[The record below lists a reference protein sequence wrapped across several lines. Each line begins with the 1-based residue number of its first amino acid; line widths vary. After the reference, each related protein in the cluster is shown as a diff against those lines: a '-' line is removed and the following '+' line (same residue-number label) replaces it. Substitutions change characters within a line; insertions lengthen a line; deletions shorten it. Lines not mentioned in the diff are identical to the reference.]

1 MELMHFKMVAPKILP
16 HLFLAYLN
24 SKRKKMTVSSDVN
37 KITYAGNGSTQVFSV
52 NYYFLADSHLQ
63 VVLIT
68 TAGVETVQTLTTNY
82 TVTGAGNEAG
92 GSITM
97 LVAPP
102 TGVSV
107 VIQRVVPAT
116 QETDYLAN
124 DPFPAE
130 SHERALDKLTM
141 LVQQNE
147 RENDRSLKIPLSAVP
162 TTSTELPAPV
172 GNKLLAW
179 NSNASAVINFDPA
192 DIITIVGQQ
201 TSYGDVFTGNG
212 VTTDFTLTRSPGS
225 VFGIDV
231 SINGVT
237 QVPNVDYT
245 LGGTTLTFTSAPP
258 AAASQILARYAEV
271 YTSYDADAQDVRYL
285 PAGAGAVTTN
295 VQTKLRETVSVKDFG
310 AVGDGVADDTAACQ
324 NAFATGKSVYFPNGT
339 YLLTGNLTAQSNT
352 VVDLNG
358 ATLSGGGLRITN
370 VNSVTVCN
378 GTFTGTG
385 FGYAIEITNGAT
397 LVTLENLKA
406 VETDSG
412 FKFSGEGGSAISY
425 IKTNNL
431 HVSQCKGSAYFHYNA
446 NVVMHEN
453 ISTYNAMW
461 GMNIVSLCDDIKVSN
476 GYFELGA
483 STTTPTGSDAWYTG
497 TPEHGVYANQSNN
510 ALFVNCTFKGW
521 NRSSGACG
529 IKWRNF
535 DNIKIIGGLVENCEL
550 KTGLFIQSGG
560 IQDYLRRCV
569 VENIVFKN
577 NASTVFVNDY
587 VGSGS
592 GSEEIDVTFRGCT
605 FLADNTTGQVNA
617 QSDNVLSSLVFE
629 DCIYYISA
637 DNIGTWFGSREYKNC
652 NFITATTYNLQFFGT
667 GAAVKT
673 TVDGCT
679 FVNWNT
685 SGVVPSSNA
694 TQGDS
699 AAIRLDN
706 GASNMLILNC
716 KFMQNSKRRLG
727 AFGTIAGQI
736 QSVVMANCVG
746 GGDIWFFQT
755 GGASNNYLSNNT
767 NYSDT
772 ITPNTITVQ
781 SAGNNIK
788 LNDDTT
794 VTVY

>member
-1 MELMHFKMVAPKILP
+1 
-16 HLFLAYLN
+16 
-24 SKRKKMTVSSDVN
+24 MTVSSDVN

-97 LVAPP
+97 LVSPP

-212 VTTDFTLTRSPGS
+212 VTTDFALTRSPGS

-285 PAGAGAVTTN
+285 PAGTGAVTTN

-310 AVGDGVADDTAACQ
+310 AVGDGVADDTSAIQAAIDYAYTFIITQ
-324 NAFATGKSVYFPNGT
+324 TVFDDYGWQSRGGMTVVLPQGKYLTTSTVTIRPNVSLKGEGKSSSAIYSTYDGVILDVAPATKSGEYGKAGITLQDFMIIGDRALTTSQVGVDLLRAVGMKIIGMVINSCSAEGMILRETSNSTIIDLEIANCGGCGLMLMEGTTGYPCNANTFISPRILYNDGDGIIIADEANGNTFIGGSVERNGYATNGVGFYNIKVTSPSYVPNHFIDLWTEGPCDAHIYMNSGVSGIGT
-339 YLLTGNLTAQSNT
+339 QLRLTGWKHFGDGA
-352 VVDLNG
+352 LNSPDR
-358 ATLSGGGLRITN
+358 ALI
-370 VNSVTVCN
+370 V
-378 GTFTGTG
+378 
-385 FGYAIEITNGAT
+385 
-397 LVTLENLKA
+397 
-406 VETDSG
+406 DSG
-412 FKFSGEGGSAISY
+412 FAKVVESTASAVSYKIINGSNSPFRVNKAGGAAIIY
-425 IKTNNL
+425 L
-431 HVSQCKGSAYFHYNA
+431 
-446 NVVMHEN
+446 EN
-453 ISTYNAMW
+453 
-461 GMNIVSLCDDIKVSN
+461 
-476 GYFELGA
+476 
-483 STTTPTGSDAWYTG
+483 PTGATISVPTDWIEDENGNHTQLFNIALIDAPEFSLGSKSFITDAQAGDGVAYKNDAETYPWYQSRAFQKDVLIGTG
-497 TPEHGVYANQSNN
+497 SVA
-510 ALFVNCTFKGW
+510 A
-521 NRSSGACG
+521 SSGISAG
-529 IKWRNF
+529 
-535 DNIKIIGGLVENCEL
+535 
-550 KTGLFIQSGG
+550 
-560 IQDYLRRCV
+560 
-569 VENIVFKN
+569 
-577 NASTVFVNDY
+577 
-587 VGSGS
+587 VGSPEGNKTASQGS
-592 GSEEIDVTFRGCT
+592 
-605 FLADNTTGQVNA
+605 
-617 QSDNVLSSLVFE
+617 
-629 DCIYYISA
+629 IYMNMNGGAGVSFYVKES
-637 DNIGTWFGSREYKNC
+637 
-652 NFITATTYNLQFFGT
+652 GT
-667 GAAVKT
+667 G
-673 TVDGCT
+673 
-679 FVNWNT
+679 NT
-685 SGVVPSSNA
+685 GWVA
-694 TQGDS
+694 
-699 AAIRLDN
+699 
-706 GASNMLILNC
+706 
-716 KFMQNSKRRLG
+716 K
-727 AFGTIAGQI
+727 
-736 QSVVMANCVG
+736 
-746 GGDIWFFQT
+746 
-755 GGASNNYLSNNT
+755 
-767 NYSDT
+767 
-772 ITPNTITVQ
+772 
-781 SAGNNIK
+781 
-788 LNDDTT
+788 
-794 VTVY
+794 